1 MNRVPNKASSHESAT
16 LFVANMDCN
25 NEVVL
30 IDQAL
35 KHLPGVQRWQANIMT
50 REVVVEYD
58 AAKVT
63 LDQVVQTA
71 SATGLQVTA
80 KSQRPTVTAKR
91 RWLTPQMI
99 ALVVSSVLVLSG
111 FAAEMFG
118 VPHRAVQVLFGG
130 AIIIG
135 AYFPARMGVLALRTL
150 TLNIRLL
157 MVVGAAG
164 AVALGLWEESALLVV
179 IYSFG
184 DVLEAYA
191 VDRARGAVKA
201 LMELAPKE
209 ALVRRN
215 GTEVV
220 LPIDQVRIGDI
231 VVIRPGEK
239 IPIDGRVTVGASYV
253 DTSTITGEPMP
264 VHTVVGN
271 EVFAGTINQKGS
283 LEIEV
288 TKLARDTTLA
298 RIIHS
303 VEEAQAKK
311 SSYQRFAEKFGRIY
325 TPAMFALALLV
336 AVAPPVLFAAN
347 WAEYIY
353 RGLVVLVVSCSC
365 GLALSVPV
373 SVVAAIATAARRGV
387 LFKGGVYLEAAAK
400 LKAFAFDKT
409 GTLTIGLPV
418 VTDVVPFNGLSQND
432 VLSVTA
438 SIESRSE
445 HPLAEAIVRH
455 TRSVSVAVA
464 SAPKEFD
471 SVTGQGVR
479 ARVNGKSYLV
489 GNQSLL
495 DAHGVK
501 ISPARLEVIAGLEQD
516 AKTIVLLADE
526 QQLLGVV
533 AVADQL
539 RPHVQSTLASL
550 KNEGLRTIMLT
561 GDHLG
566 TASAIA
572 AQAGVDEFYAG
583 LLPEQKVETIERIRE
598 KFGAVGMVGDGIN
611 DAPALAAADVG
622 IAMGTRGTDIAK
634 ETGDVVLMSDDLAK
648 LPLVLHLS
656 RRAVSN
662 MRQNTIASLVI
673 VAVLIPA
680 ALAGWIGLVPG
691 LLFNEVSALLVI
703 ANALRLLRY

>member
-1 MNRVPNKASSHESAT
+1 MPNTATNHASAT

-25 NEVVL
+25 DEVVL

-35 KHLPGVQRWQANIMT
+35 KRLPGVSRWQANLMT
-50 REVVVEYD
+50 REVAVEYD
-58 AAKVT
+58 AAKIS
-63 LDQVVQTA
+63 LDQVVQA
-71 SATGLQVTA
+71 ANATGLKATPRSRSPVVT
-80 KSQRPTVTAKR
+80 PTR
-91 RWLTPQMI
+91 RWLTPQVI
-99 ALVVSSVLVLSG
+99 ALLASGVLVLSG
-111 FAAEMFG
+111 FGAETFG
-118 VPHRAVQVLFGG
+118 VQHSAVQVLFGA
-130 AIIIG
+130 AILIG
-135 AYFPARMGVLALRTL
+135 AYFPARMGLLALRTL

-164 AVALGLWEESALLVV
+164 AVALGLWEEAALLVV
-179 IYSFG
+179 IYSLG

-191 VDRARGAVKA
+191 VDRARGAVRA
-201 LMELAPKE
+201 LMDLVPRE
-209 ALVRRN
+209 ALVRRD
-215 GTEVV
+215 GREIILPTE
-220 LPIDQVRIGDI
+220 QVRIGDTVI
-231 VVIRPGEK
+231 IRPGEK
-239 IPIDGRVTVGASYV
+239 IPIDGRVTDGSSYV

-264 VHTVVGN
+264 VHMVVGN
-271 EVFAGTINQKGS
+271 EAFAGTINQKGS

-325 TPAMFALALLV
+325 TPTMFALALTV
-336 AVAPPVLFAAN
+336 AVVPPMLFATA
-347 WAEYIY
+347 WGEYIY

-373 SVVAAIATAARRGV
+373 SVVAAVATAARRGV
-387 LFKGGVYLEAAAK
+387 LFKGGVYLEAAARI
-400 LKAFAFDKT
+400 KALAFDKT

-418 VTDVVPFNGLSQND
+418 VTDLIPFNGLTQND
-432 VLSVTA
+432 ILSVTA

-455 TRSVSVAVA
+455 TRSLSVPTA
-464 SAPKEFD
+464 SVPEEFD

-479 ARVNGKSYLV
+479 ALVNGTSYLV

-495 DAHGVK
+495 STHGVK
-501 ISPARLEVIAGLEQD
+501 ISPEQLEVIAGLEQN
-516 AKTIVLLADE
+516 AKTVVLLADK
-526 QQLLGVV
+526 QKLLGIV

-539 RPHVQSTLASL
+539 RSNVQSTVASL
-550 KNEGLRTIMLT
+550 KSEGLHTVMLT
-561 GDHLG
+561 GDHHG
-566 TASAIA
+566 TAQAIA
-572 AQAGVDEFYAG
+572 AQAGIDEFYAG
-583 LLPEQKVETIERIRE
+583 LLPEQKVDTIERIRQQ
-598 KFGAVGMVGDGIN
+598 FGAVGMVGDGIN
-611 DAPALAAADVG
+611 DAPALASADVG

-648 LPLVLHLS
+648 LPLVLNLS
-656 RRAVSN
+656 RRAVHN
-662 MRQNTIASLVI
+662 MQQNTIASLAI

-680 ALAGWIGLVPG
+680 ALLGWIGLVPG

-703 ANALRLLRY
+703 ANALRLLRG